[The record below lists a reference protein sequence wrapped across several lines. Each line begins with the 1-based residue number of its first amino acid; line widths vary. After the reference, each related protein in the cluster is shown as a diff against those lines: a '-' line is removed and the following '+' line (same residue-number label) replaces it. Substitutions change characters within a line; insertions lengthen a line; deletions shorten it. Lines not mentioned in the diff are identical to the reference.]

1 MTLPALPRRP
11 HHTLA
16 AVLSLALATALPAAL
31 PAPVLADTASTPR
44 TLSVSGEGRAEAVP
58 DMATVTLGMT
68 AEAPTAAEAL
78 RETSAAIA
86 AALAVLDGAGIA
98 AGDRQTTGLSLQPV
112 WDHGRATNRPPRIIG
127 YRASNGLAVR
137 VRDLARLG
145 ELLDAVVA
153 DGANQLA
160 GLTFSLSDPVP
171 AMDEARRNAVA
182 DARRKAELYA
192 EAADVTL
199 GPLLR
204 LSETGTVTPRPMQ
217 MRGDMMLA
225 EAAAVPIAEG
235 EVSLRASV
243 DLVFEI
249 IP

>member
-1 MTLPALPRRP
+1 MTQPALPRRP
-11 HHTLA
+11 RHTLA
-16 AVLSLALATALPAAL
+16 AVLALALAAAL
-31 PAPVLADTASTPR
+31 PAPLLADTASTQR
-44 TLSVSGEGRAEAVP
+44 TLTVSGEGRAEAVP
-58 DMATVTLGMT
+58 DMATITLGMT

-86 AALAVLDGAGIA
+86 AALMALDAAGIA
-98 AGDRQTTGLSLQPV
+98 PRDRQTTGLSLSPV
-112 WDHGRATNRPPRIIG
+112 WDHGRNTNRPPQIIG
-127 YRASNGLAVR
+127 YRASNGLSVR
-137 VRDLARLG
+137 VRELSALG
-145 ELLDAVVA
+145 ELLDLVVA

-192 EAADVTL
+192 EAAGVTL

-204 LSETGTVTPRPMQ
+204 LSETGAVTPRPMQ
-217 MRGDMMLA
+217 MRGDMMMA

-235 EVSLRASV
+235 ELSLRATV

-249 IP
+249 TP